1 MIVLYTFLFF
11 VTIEPVVA
19 DSKINMSYFIFLYP
33 RHWRRTGQLPKE
45 VAQISFQS
53 GLIVQIIEGPRL
65 QSHADKFI
73 ITGRGPESGATKYQQ
88 MAAEN
93 TAIHVF

>member
-33 RHWRRTGQLPKE
+33 RHWPASKRGGSNIISKWFNCPNYRGSAITITRR
-45 VAQISFQS
+45 
-53 GLIVQIIEGPRL
+53 
-65 QSHADKFI
+65 
-73 ITGRGPESGATKYQQ
+73 
-88 MAAEN
+88 
-93 TAIHVF
+93 